1 MYTLQNSEN
10 TIPVSENFIKRSKTL
25 NNLMD
30 DLNGWDD
37 KTPIPIEVDF
47 KIMKEFY
54 TIFQEI
60 ENIKCD
66 GKLIFD
72 YLVDDFDSYIEKYPQ
87 QNKEPPFQNKI
98 IELSNRISIDNVNEY
113 IKLADFLDMMCMTRF
128 ISLLFS
134 YFIKNIKDYEE
145 KVEIF
150 RTIRQRL
157 GHIN

>member
-10 TIPVSENFIKRSKTL
+10 TLPVSENFIKRSKTL

-30 DLNGWDD
+30 DLNGWGD
-37 KTPIPIEVDF
+37 KSPIPIEVDF

-54 TIFQEI
+54 TIFQDV

-72 YLVDDFDSYIEKYPQ
+72 YLVNDLDSYIEKYPQ
-87 QNKEPPFQNKI
+87 QNKEPHFQNKI

-128 ISLLFS
+128 ISLVLA
-134 YFIKNIKDYEE
+134 YFIKNINDYEQ